1 VAMVLEARGAT
12 VRIDLL
18 NLLSIVVVIWE
29 TFGLEGAEVDSRSL
43 DI

>member
-1 VAMVLEARGAT
+1 MDLEARGAT

-18 NLLSIVVVIWE
+18 NLLSIIVKE
-29 TFGLEGAEVDSRSL
+29 TFGLEGAEVDCRSL